1 MGRIQQT
8 FLSMSNSLPYFH
20 STHFTTVKN
29 KNKYKFITAQEH
41 TSDPVESQAGNP
53 KVKQGMKKNQ
63 QNKIHL

>member
-8 FLSMSNSLPYFH
+8 FLSMSNSLPYFQ

-41 TSDPVESQAGNP
+41 MSDPVESQAGNEKP
-53 KVKQGMKKNQ
+53 
-63 QNKIHL
+63 